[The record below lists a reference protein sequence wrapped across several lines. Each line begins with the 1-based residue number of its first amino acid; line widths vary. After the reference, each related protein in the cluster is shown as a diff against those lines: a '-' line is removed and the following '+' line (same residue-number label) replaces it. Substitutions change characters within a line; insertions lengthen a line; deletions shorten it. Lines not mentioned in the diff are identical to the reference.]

1 MTEWFNYDM
10 KLNMLL
16 YLQMLSN
23 ALLKFCKRSAVCTR
37 SLIQTSCLNTSAP
50 HHAATPAAAPDQDL
64 VVEYLEE
71 SDHGIVVFGIN
82 RPKAMNA
89 LSKNL
94 VKNLTAAIDAV
105 KFDKNCRVLIIR
117 SHAKGAFCAGADLKE
132 RAQMSPA
139 EVGPNVAKGREIIG
153 AWEKLPMP
161 VIAAIDGV
169 ALGGGLEMA
178 LACDLR
184 VASHDARLGLTETRL
199 AIIPG
204 GGGTQRLPRVIGPAK
219 AKELIYTARILGGRD
234 AETIGL
240 VNHCV
245 DQNETGD
252 AAYQRSLQLAR
263 EILPNGPIGV
273 AMAKL
278 AINKGSEV
286 DIASGLAFEEA
297 AYAQVIPTKDR
308 IEALMAFREK
318 RKPVFKGE

>member
-1 MTEWFNYDM
+1 M
-10 KLNMLL
+10 
-16 YLQMLSN
+16 
-23 ALLKFCKRSAVCTR
+23 VCTR
-37 SLIQTSCLNTSAP
+37 GLVNNLNT
-50 HHAATPAAAPDQDL
+50 ATSTEQDL

-71 SDHGIVVFGIN
+71 ENHGIVVFGLN

-94 VKNLTAAIDAV
+94 CANLISAIDAV
-105 KFDKNCRVLIIR
+105 KFDKSVRVLIIR

-132 RAQMSPA
+132 RAKMTPA
-139 EVGPNVAKGREIIG
+139 EVGPFVAKGREIIG
-153 AWEKLPMP
+153 AWANLPMP
-161 VIAAIDGV
+161 VIAAVDGV

-184 VASHDARLGLTETRL
+184 VASSDARLGLTETRL

-204 GGGTQRLPRVIGPAK
+204 GGGTQRLPRVVGVAK
-219 AKELIYTARILGGRD
+219 ARELIYTARILKGKEALD
-234 AETIGL
+234 IGL

-245 DQNETGD
+245 DQNDAGD
-252 AAYQRSLQLAR
+252 AAYQRSLALAQ

-273 AMAKL
+273 AMAKM
-278 AINKGSEV
+278 AINKGTEV
-286 DIASGLAFEEA
+286 DLASGLSFEEA

-308 IEALMAFREK
+308 IEALTAFREK

>member
-1 MTEWFNYDM
+1 M
-10 KLNMLL
+10 
-16 YLQMLSN
+16 LQMLSSS
-23 ALLKFCKRSAVCTR
+23 LLSLCRR
-37 SLIQTSCLNTSAP
+37 SLVPSRALVSHLNT
-50 HHAATPAAAPDQDL
+50 AAPSGEQDL
-64 VVEYLEE
+64 VVQYLEE
-71 SDHGIVVFGIN
+71 EDHGIVVFGIN

-94 VKNLTAAIDAV
+94 VTNLSSAIDAV
-105 KFDKNCRVLIIR
+105 KFDKNCRVVIIR
-117 SHAKGAFCAGADLKE
+117 SMAKGAFCAGADLKE
-132 RAQMSPA
+132 RAKMTPA
-139 EVGPNVAKGREIIG
+139 EVGPFVAKGREIIG
-153 AWEKLPMP
+153 AWDKLPMP

-184 VASHDARLGLTETRL
+184 VASDNARLGLTETRL

-204 GGGTQRLPRVIGPAK
+204 GGGTQRLPRVVGIGK
-219 AKELIYTARILGGRD
+219 AKELIYSARILNGKD
-234 AETIGL
+234 AEKIGL

-245 DQNETGD
+245 DQNEVGD
-252 AAYQRSLQLAR
+252 AAYQKSLELAR

-273 AMAKL
+273 TMAKM

-308 IEALMAFREK
+308 IEALTAFREK

>member
-1 MTEWFNYDM
+1 MIRL
-10 KLNMLL
+10 LNVSE
-16 YLQMLSN
+16 MLSSS
-23 ALLKFCKRSAVCTR
+23 LLTLCRRSTVCTR
-37 SLIQTSCLNTSAP
+37 TLINNLNT
-50 HHAATPAAAPDQDL
+50 TAAPAPEQDL

-71 SDHGIVVFGIN
+71 DDHGIVVFGIN

-94 VKNLTAAIDAV
+94 VRNLSSAIDAV
-105 KFDKNCRVLIIR
+105 KFDKNVRVLIIR

-132 RAQMSPA
+132 RAKMSPA
-139 EVGPNVAKGREIIG
+139 EVGPFVSKGREIIG
-153 AWEKLPMP
+153 AWDKLPMP

-184 VASHDARLGLTETRL
+184 VASDNAKLGLTETRL

-204 GGGTQRLPRVIGPAK
+204 GGGTQRLPRLVGQGL
-219 AKELIYTARILGGRD
+219 AKELIYTARILSGKD
-234 AETIGL
+234 AANIGL

-245 DQNETGD
+245 DQNEEGD
-252 AAYQRSLQLAR
+252 AAYLRSLQLAR
-263 EILPNGPIGV
+263 EILPNGPVGV
-273 AMAKL
+273 AMAKM

-286 DIASGLAFEEA
+286 DLASGLSFEEA

-308 IEALMAFREK
+308 IEALTAFREK
-318 RKPVFKGE
+318 RKPVFRGE

>member
-1 MTEWFNYDM
+1 M
-10 KLNMLL
+10 
-16 YLQMLSN
+16 
-23 ALLKFCKRSAVCTR
+23 VCTR
-37 SLIQTSCLNTSAP
+37 GLVNNLNT
-50 HHAATPAAAPDQDL
+50 ATSTEQDL

-71 SDHGIVVFGIN
+71 ENHGIVVFGLN

-94 VKNLTAAIDAV
+94 CANLISAIDAV
-105 KFDKNCRVLIIR
+105 KFDKNVRVLIIR

-132 RAQMSPA
+132 RAKMTPA
-139 EVGPNVAKGREIIG
+139 EVGPFVAKGREIIG
-153 AWEKLPMP
+153 AWANLPMP
-161 VIAAIDGV
+161 VIAAVDGV

-184 VASHDARLGLTETRL
+184 VASSDARLGLTETRL

-204 GGGTQRLPRVIGPAK
+204 GGGTQRLPRVVGVAK
-219 AKELIYTARILGGRD
+219 ARELIYTARILNGNEALD
-234 AETIGL
+234 IGL

-245 DQNETGD
+245 DQNDAGD
-252 AAYQRSLQLAR
+252 AAYLRSLALAK

-273 AMAKL
+273 AMAKM
-278 AINKGSEV
+278 AINKGTEV
-286 DIASGLAFEEA
+286 DLASGLSFEEA

-308 IEALMAFREK
+308 IEALTAFREK

>member
-1 MTEWFNYDM
+1 
-10 KLNMLL
+10 ML
-16 YLQMLSN
+16 
-23 ALLKFCKRSAVCTR
+23 
-37 SLIQTSCLNTSAP
+37 P
-50 HHAATPAAAPDQDL
+50 GPAARPLATAPAPEQDL
-64 VVEYLEE
+64 IVEYLEQE
-71 SDHGIVVFGIN
+71 DHGIVVFGIN

-94 VKNLTAAIDAV
+94 VKNLTSAIDAV
-105 KFDKNCRVLIIR
+105 KFDKTVRVLIIR

-132 RAQMSPA
+132 RAKMTPA
-139 EVGPNVAKGREIIG
+139 EVGPFVAKGREIIG
-153 AWEKLPMP
+153 AWDKLGMP

-184 VASHDARLGLTETRL
+184 VASTDAKLGLTETRL

-219 AKELIYTARILGGRD
+219 ARELIYTARVLGG
-234 AETIGL
+234 AEAERIGL

-245 DQNETGD
+245 DQNEKGD
-252 AAYQRSLQLAR
+252 AAYQRSLALAR

-273 AMAKL
+273 AMAKM
-278 AINKGSEV
+278 AINKGTEV
-286 DIASGLAFEEA
+286 DLASGIGFEEA

-308 IEALMAFREK
+308 VEALMAFREK
-318 RKPVFKGE
+318 RKPVFRGE

>member
-1 MTEWFNYDM
+1 MIRL
-10 KLNMLL
+10 LNVSE
-16 YLQMLSN
+16 MLSSS
-23 ALLKFCKRSAVCTR
+23 LLTLCRRSTVCTR
-37 SLIQTSCLNTSAP
+37 TLINNLNT
-50 HHAATPAAAPDQDL
+50 TAAPAPEQDL

-71 SDHGIVVFGIN
+71 DDHGIVVFGIN

-94 VKNLTAAIDAV
+94 VKNLSSAIDAV
-105 KFDKNCRVLIIR
+105 KFDKNVRVLIIR

-132 RAQMSPA
+132 RAKMSPT
-139 EVGPNVAKGREIIG
+139 EVGPFVSKGREIIG
-153 AWEKLPMP
+153 AWDKLPMP

-184 VASHDARLGLTETRL
+184 VASDNAKLGLTETRL

-204 GGGTQRLPRVIGPAK
+204 GGGTQRLPRLVGQGL
-219 AKELIYTARILGGRD
+219 AKELIYTARILSGKD
-234 AETIGL
+234 AANIGL

-245 DQNETGD
+245 DQNDAGD
-252 AAYQRSLQLAR
+252 AAYLRSLQLAR
-263 EILPNGPIGV
+263 EILPNGPVGV
-273 AMAKL
+273 AMAKM

-286 DIASGLAFEEA
+286 DLASGLSFEEA

-308 IEALMAFREK
+308 IEALTAFREK
-318 RKPVFKGE
+318 RKPVFRGE

>member
-1 MTEWFNYDM
+1 
-10 KLNMLL
+10 
-16 YLQMLSN
+16 MLSSSLLSLCRHSLVPSR
-23 ALLKFCKRSAVCTR
+23 ALVSH
-37 SLIQTSCLNTSAP
+37 LNT
-50 HHAATPAAAPDQDL
+50 AANPSGEQDL
-64 VVEYLEE
+64 VVQYLEE
-71 SDHGIVVFGIN
+71 EDHGIVVFGIN

-94 VKNLTAAIDAV
+94 VTNLSSAIDAV
-105 KFDKNCRVLIIR
+105 KFDKNCRVVIIR
-117 SHAKGAFCAGADLKE
+117 SMAKGAFCAGADLKE
-132 RAQMSPA
+132 RAKMTPA
-139 EVGPNVAKGREIIG
+139 EVGPFVAKGREIIG
-153 AWEKLPMP
+153 AWDKLPMP

-184 VASHDARLGLTETRL
+184 VASDNARLGLTETRL

-204 GGGTQRLPRVIGPAK
+204 GGGTQRLPRVVGIGK
-219 AKELIYTARILGGRD
+219 AKELIYSARILNGKD
-234 AETIGL
+234 AEKIGL

-245 DQNETGD
+245 DQNEVGD
-252 AAYQRSLQLAR
+252 AAYQKSLELAR

-273 AMAKL
+273 TMAKM

-308 IEALMAFREK
+308 IEALTAFREK

>member
-1 MTEWFNYDM
+1 
-10 KLNMLL
+10 ML
-16 YLQMLSN
+16 
-23 ALLKFCKRSAVCTR
+23 
-37 SLIQTSCLNTSAP
+37 P
-50 HHAATPAAAPDQDL
+50 GPAARPLATAPAPEQDL
-64 VVEYLEE
+64 IVEYLEQE
-71 SDHGIVVFGIN
+71 DHGIVVFGIN

-94 VKNLTAAIDAV
+94 VKNLTSAIDAV
-105 KFDKNCRVLIIR
+105 KFDKSVRVLIIR

-132 RAQMSPA
+132 RAKMTPA
-139 EVGPNVAKGREIIG
+139 EVGPFVAKGREIIG
-153 AWEKLPMP
+153 AWDKLGMP

-184 VASHDARLGLTETRL
+184 VASTDAKLGLTETRL

-219 AKELIYTARILGGRD
+219 ARELIYTARVLGG
-234 AETIGL
+234 AEAERIGL

-245 DQNETGD
+245 DQNEKGD
-252 AAYQRSLQLAR
+252 AAYQRSLALAR

-273 AMAKL
+273 AMAKM
-278 AINKGSEV
+278 AINKGTEV
-286 DIASGLAFEEA
+286 DLASGIGFEEA

-308 IEALMAFREK
+308 VEALMAFREK
-318 RKPVFKGE
+318 RKPVFRGE

>member
-1 MTEWFNYDM
+1 
-10 KLNMLL
+10 MLARSVL
-16 YLQMLSN
+16 
-23 ALLKFCKRSAVCTR
+23 ALGKRSMVCTR
-37 SLIQTSCLNTSAP
+37 GLVNNLNT
-50 HHAATPAAAPDQDL
+50 AASTEQDL

-71 SDHGIVVFGIN
+71 ENHGIVVFGLN

-94 VKNLTAAIDAV
+94 CANLISAIDAV
-105 KFDKNCRVLIIR
+105 KFDKSVRVLIIR

-132 RAQMSPA
+132 RAKMTPA
-139 EVGPNVAKGREIIG
+139 EVGPFVAKGREIIG
-153 AWEKLPMP
+153 AWANLPMP
-161 VIAAIDGV
+161 VIAAVDGV

-184 VASHDARLGLTETRL
+184 VASSDARLGLTETRL

-204 GGGTQRLPRVIGPAK
+204 GGGTQRLPRVVGVAK
-219 AKELIYTARILGGRD
+219 ARELIYTARILKGQEALD
-234 AETIGL
+234 IGL

-245 DQNETGD
+245 DQNDAGD
-252 AAYQRSLQLAR
+252 AAYQRSLALAQ

-273 AMAKL
+273 AMAKM
-278 AINKGSEV
+278 AINKGTEV
-286 DIASGLAFEEA
+286 DLASGLSFEEA

-308 IEALMAFREK
+308 IEALTAFREK